1 MRINKLGSLIGL
13 SAVLALGPLA
23 AAQAQKT
30 GLYVGAAAGA
40 YSIDESNLSDN
51 DHVLKAYVGGQFTDW
66 FGIEG
71 SWSDFN
77 RLDNDN
83 DHFESDGAG
92 LAAVFSLPMGSTS
105 SLFIKG
111 GQYWWKSDSVLGGV
125 LGASDGNDPF
135 WGAGVKVGFN
145 NHLAVRLEVERY
157 DVMDIRLNTVMGGLE
172 FKF

>member
-92 LAAVFSLPMGSTS
+92 LAGGPRPGRRLDPGRAGGRRPPPERGAADGPGCGRPGDRHGS
-105 SLFIKG
+105 
-111 GQYWWKSDSVLGGV
+111 DD
-125 LGASDGNDPF
+125 GARVCPDP
-135 WGAGVKVGFN
+135 GRTDRHEACRGP
-145 NHLAVRLEVERY
+145 ER
-157 DVMDIRLNTVMGGLE
+157 
-172 FKF
+172 